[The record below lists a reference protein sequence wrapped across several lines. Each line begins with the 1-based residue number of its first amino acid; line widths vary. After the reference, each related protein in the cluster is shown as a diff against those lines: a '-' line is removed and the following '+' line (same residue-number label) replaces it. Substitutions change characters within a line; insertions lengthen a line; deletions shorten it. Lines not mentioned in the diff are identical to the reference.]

1 MYRNLASS
9 ERVTLNLSGGGD
21 ICKYYVSGG
30 FYNEGSIFRNAGDVY
45 DYNSSIHYTKF
56 NFRANMD
63 FSVTPTTTF
72 NVNLANIYES
82 SWGPGAT
89 TSDIWGY
96 ALTPLQMHFL
106 WNILMV
112 LFLHQVQPVV
122 VIHGICWY
130 IPVIVSKVGI
140 QPNH

>member
-1 MYRNLASS
+1 MKVR
-9 ERVTLNLSGGGD
+9 GD
-21 ICKYYVSGG
+21 Q
-30 FYNEGSIFRNAGDVY
+30 ELRHLIFGDM
-45 DYNSSIHYTKF
+45 H
-56 NFRANMD
+56 
-63 FSVTPTTTF
+63 
-72 NVNLANIYES
+72 
-82 SWGPGAT
+82 
-89 TSDIWGY
+89 
-96 ALTPLQMHFL
+96 LTPLQMHFL